1 MLTDID
7 ETQQMHIIDRWEMT
21 FIYFYLVIYSGMWKL
36 LNIKDTFKF
45 RSNFPAMTVGN
56 MLH

>member
-1 MLTDID
+1 MLTDVD

-21 FIYFYLVIYSGMWKL
+21 SIYLFSQLFWNVEAFEH
-36 LNIKDTFKF
+36 KDTFKF